1 MRVSFIIPVKEVNDY
16 VVETVGHLQGLDGDN
31 WEAFVVTN
39 EIESVPWYDSRITV
53 LESGRVGP
61 ADKRDLAAKFA
72 TGEIL
77 VFLDDDSYPENNYL
91 SVLRNCFADGH
102 QVVGGPA
109 VTPTTDSY
117 WQQVSGAMYLSRFT
131 GGSPERYS
139 PRLPARYVAD
149 WPSVNLATRTSAFER
164 VGGFDCSFW
173 PGEDTLLCDKLAIE
187 GLRVWYEPN
196 LLVWHHRRGSLLS
209 HLKQAGNYGLHRG
222 FFAKEF
228 GHSSRKFAYFAPS
241 ALVLLILASV
251 VVPRGL
257 VSQIIFVAIFLYFLS
272 QLIGAVQV
280 TSQMGF
286 RIAVGSFAYAVLSH
300 LWYGIRFMQGLIFTR
315 DLKSRLR

>member
-117 WQQVSGAMYLSRFT
+117 WQQVSGAMYLSRLS
-131 GGSPERYS
+131 GGSPERYW
-139 PRLPARYVAD
+139 PVGEPRYVVD
-149 WPSVNLATRTSAFER
+149 WPTVNFAINRETFMS
-164 VGGFDCSFW
+164 VGGFECKFW
-173 PGEDTLLCDKLAIE
+173 PGEDTFVCDKLTTAGVKI
-187 GLRVWYEPN
+187 WYFPE
-196 LLVWHHRRGSLLS
+196 LLVWHHRRSSVFS
-209 HLKQAGNYGLHRG
+209 HLRQVGSYGFHRG
-222 FFAKEF
+222 VFARKF
-228 GHSSRKFAYFAPS
+228 GGSSRRVKYAAPTILLLVILLAAVFPS
-241 ALVLLILASV
+241 GTAKTICLVLLAAYIA
-251 VVPRGL
+251 G
-257 VSQIIFVAIFLYFLS
+257 QIVAAMSIAPKTGFRVMAGALIYGFLS
-272 QLIGAVQV
+272 HI
-280 TSQMGF
+280 
-286 RIAVGSFAYAVLSH
+286 
-300 LWYGIRFMQGLIFTR
+300 WYGIRFVQGLLYLR
-315 DLKSRLR
+315 PLESRLR